1 MKSHTGGELSLGTGS
16 VIAMSTKQKLNTT
29 SSTEAELVGVSDS
42 LGFNMWCTYF
52 FKAQGQ
58 ELGDGNVAI
67 GDRNILYQDNESCI
81 KLAKNGKASST
92 KRTRHIHIRYFAV
105 TDRVKKQEIE
115 IHYCPTKEMLGD
127 FYTKPIQ
134 GSLYRKFRNSILG
147 ITEAEYLQYENDYNE
162 AKQRSTSSRSNKSPV
177 V

>member
-1 MKSHTGGELSLGTGS
+1 MKSHTGGVMSLGTRA
-16 VIAMSTKQKLNTT
+16 VIAMSKKQKLNTT

-42 LGFNMWCTYF
+42 LVFNMWCTYF

-58 ELGDGNVAI
+58 ELGDGNFTI

-81 KLAKNGKASST
+81 KLSKNGKASST

-115 IHYCPTKEMLGD
+115 IHYCPTK
-127 FYTKPIQ
+127 
-134 GSLYRKFRNSILG
+134 
-147 ITEAEYLQYENDYNE
+147 
-162 AKQRSTSSRSNKSPV
+162 
-177 V
+177 